1 MNPTEQ
7 IRPGMTGTETTLVT
21 HELTVANWD
30 PRMPEVFGTPFMI
43 FAMEVAAANAIRPL
57 LPEGWV
63 TVGTEV
69 NVKHLAAT
77 PVGRTVTSKATVLAV
92 NDRQVTFAV
101 EAHDGIE
108 PIGVGTHTRAAID
121 LARFQKRIA
130 AKRTA
135 AS

>member
-1 MNPTEQ
+1 MNATEK
-7 IRPGMTGTETTLVT
+7 IHPGMTGSETTLVT
-21 HELTVANWD
+21 RELTVAHFD
-30 PRMPEVFGTPFMI
+30 SRMPEVFGTPFMI
-43 FAMEVAAANAIRPL
+43 FAMEVAASNAIRPL
-57 LPEGWV
+57 LPKGWV

-92 NDRQVTFAV
+92 NDRQITFAV

-121 LARFQKRIA
+121 LARFERHIA
-130 AKRTA
+130 AKSML